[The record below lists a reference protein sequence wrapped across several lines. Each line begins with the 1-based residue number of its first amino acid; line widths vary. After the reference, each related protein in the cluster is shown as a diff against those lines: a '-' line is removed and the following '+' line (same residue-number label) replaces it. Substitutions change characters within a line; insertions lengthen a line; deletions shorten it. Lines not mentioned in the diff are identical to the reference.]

1 MEFRVNGK
9 ENVYFGIKV
18 AATFGVLIWIAFA
31 LKNLASLGIEAIASS
46 ITIIVFYALFIWF
59 FLFLQKLFLIGH
71 LKGNGIEISESQFAD
86 VHRKYLAMAERMGIK
101 RVPKLFILQEGGFL
115 NAFAVRFSGKH
126 YIAIY
131 SEVFS
136 LFETNEGVVNF
147 VLAHEL
153 AHVRRNHLVKRFWTL
168 PSAII
173 PFLEAAYSR
182 SCEYTCD
189 NFGKA
194 LVPGSCVEGLVLL
207 AAGKDIFSRINVAA
221 YLKDAKENNTAVVK
235 FAGLFMSHPYLP
247 RRIANLEK

>member
-18 AATFGVLIWIAFA
+18 VFTFAILIWIAYA

-46 ITIIVFYALFIWF
+46 LTIIVVYALFIW
-59 FLFLQKLFLIGH
+59 LFLVFQKIFLIGH
-71 LKGNGIEISESQFAD
+71 LKGNGVEISETQFAD
-86 VHRKYLAMAERMGIK
+86 VHRRYLAMAGTMGVK
-101 RVPKLFILQEGGFL
+101 RVPKLFILQEGGML
-115 NAFAVRFSGKH
+115 NAFAIRFSGKN
-126 YIAIY
+126 YVAIY

-136 LFETNEGVVNF
+136 LFESNEGVVDF

-153 AHVRRNHLVKRFWTL
+153 AHVRRNHLVKRFWTF
-168 PSAII
+168 PSAFI

-194 LVPGSCVEGLVLL
+194 LVPASCVEGLVLL
-207 AAGKDIFSRINVAA
+207 AAGKDIYSRINIAS
-221 YLKDAKENNTAVVK
+221 YLKDAKENNTAAVK

-247 RRIANLEK
+247 KRIANLGN